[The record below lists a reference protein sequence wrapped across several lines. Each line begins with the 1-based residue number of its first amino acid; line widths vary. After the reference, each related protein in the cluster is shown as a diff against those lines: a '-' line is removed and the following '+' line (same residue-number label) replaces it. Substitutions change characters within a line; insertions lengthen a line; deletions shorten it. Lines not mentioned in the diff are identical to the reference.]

1 MRLKYCN
8 NCKQNVNPEGHGVD
22 WLIAAILLLAVI
34 IPGVVYITYCF
45 TLKKRRVDPTCP
57 ICNGTDFSPKQTQ
70 DVLEDEGEGGD
81 TETPEEDTTSFS
93 ERTRYHTVLA
103 AFGIGFGTI
112 ILVGLWTG
120 IFGGIYYGITGDVPP
135 QVEMMLSNVSLIAG
149 TGSIMWLYFRYS
161 DKTPNFLDIKIPS
174 TKAVGIGAL
183 GTVVLLI
190 AATGLEQ
197 VFRLFDIT
205 AAEHQIYEL
214 ATAESGG
221 ISPEFLLL
229 MIPIA
234 ILVIGPT
241 EELIYRGVIQKS
253 LYSKFSKSHA
263 VVLTSLIFALV
274 HFPAYLTSTAAN
286 ATITVTTV
294 FMLSLVLGKIYAH
307 TENIVIPSLSHGL
320 YNAVLFGLLYIE
332 VAGMA

>member
-8 NCKQNVNPEGHGVD
+8 NCKQNVSPEGHGVD
-22 WLIAAILLLAVI
+22 WLIATILLLAAI
-34 IPGVVYITYCF
+34 IPGVVYIVYCF

-57 ICNGTDFSPKQTQ
+57 NCNGTDFSPKEQEE
-70 DVLEDEGEGGD
+70 VLEGGEEQEDIEASDEE
-81 TETPEEDTTSFS
+81 PTSFS
-93 ERTRYHTVLA
+93 QQSKYHTVIA
-103 AFGIGFGTI
+103 ATGIGFGTI

-120 IFGGIYYGITGDVPP
+120 VFGGIYYGITGDVPV
-135 QVEMMLSNVSLIAG
+135 QIDMLLSNVSLIVG
-149 TGSIMWLYFRYS
+149 TGSVMWLYFRYS
-161 DKTPNFLDIKIPS
+161 DKDIDFLDLEMPS
-174 TKAVGIGAL
+174 PRSVGIAIL
-183 GTVVLLI
+183 GTVTLLV

-197 VFRLFDIT
+197 VFRLFGIT

-229 MIPIA
+229 MVPIA

-253 LYSKFSKSHA
+253 LYSKFSTRQA
-263 VVLTSLIFALV
+263 IVLTSLIFALV
-274 HFPAYLTSTAAN
+274 HFPAYLTGTAAD
-286 ATITVTTV
+286 ATITVSTV
-294 FMLSLVLGKIYAH
+294 FVLSLVLGKIYAH

-320 YNAVLFGLLYIE
+320 YNAALFGLLYIE
-332 VAGMA
+332 IAGMA